1 MGWWRID
8 GPRARGSLV
17 SISSGARAFCFPSLL
32 ACLLAL
38 ASCASVV
45 LPLLTCPVL
54 VSLVCP
60 AFWTSVCPSSHFPPA
75 GSFMRE
81 RGLLW
86 LPVLPRRGGAEAPG
100 RKRLV
105 YATVDGDIAATRV
118 KRLARERKGWGD
130 QAEVCGCRFAICWLI
145 GWKKGGCA
153 RLPHVPAASQS
164 ACIQR
169 QSGAKPG

>member
-1 MGWWRID
+1 
-8 GPRARGSLV
+8 
-17 SISSGARAFCFPSLL
+17 
-32 ACLLAL
+32 
-38 ASCASVV
+38 
-45 LPLLTCPVL
+45 
-54 VSLVCP
+54 
-60 AFWTSVCPSSHFPPA
+60 
-75 GSFMRE
+75 MRE